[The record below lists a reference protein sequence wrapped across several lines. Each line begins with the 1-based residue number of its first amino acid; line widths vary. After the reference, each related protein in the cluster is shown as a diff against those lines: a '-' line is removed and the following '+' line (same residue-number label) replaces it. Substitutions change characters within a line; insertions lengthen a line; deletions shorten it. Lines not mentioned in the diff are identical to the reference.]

1 MPISRLSSMVRAFV
15 VLFQSD
21 VNVRERRLSGRI
33 EHVRTG
39 DVVLFN
45 SLDELLRFVEDRI
58 EADRKEWG
66 TDSTAKEWKP

>member
-1 MPISRLSSMVRAFV
+1 MVRAFV
-15 VLFQSD
+15 VLFRSD

-39 DVVLFN
+39 DVVHFN

-58 EADRKEWG
+58 EADRKE
-66 TDSTAKEWKP
+66 STAGSIGKE